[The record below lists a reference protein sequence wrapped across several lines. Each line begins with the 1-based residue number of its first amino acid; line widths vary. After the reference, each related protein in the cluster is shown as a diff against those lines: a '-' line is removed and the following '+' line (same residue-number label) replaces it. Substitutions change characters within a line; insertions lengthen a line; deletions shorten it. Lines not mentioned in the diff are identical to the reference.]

1 MKEPLELAMKQ
12 QITGSPCV
20 MIKDELC
27 RRDRR
32 DPAFTRFNQD
42 SCKFRPKTAQN
53 AAEVAGQALML
64 LECQL

>member
-27 RRDRR
+27 RR